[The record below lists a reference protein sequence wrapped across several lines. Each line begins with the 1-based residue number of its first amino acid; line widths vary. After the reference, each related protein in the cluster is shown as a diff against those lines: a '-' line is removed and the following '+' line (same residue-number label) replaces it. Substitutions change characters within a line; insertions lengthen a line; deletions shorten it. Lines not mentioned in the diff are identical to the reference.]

1 MHVKTLKR
9 PVFRRC
15 RPDTLL
21 YRSLHKYMGNP
32 SPRYEL
38 REAHR
43 PQGGGNVGNTANG
56 DAHQIM
62 RHNSHLTI
70 FQDAYLNAFV
80 RYDVQNAVL
89 KPPMHEAAL
98 CCPTSATS
106 ATRAPALVTIRSP
119 TRRGPTCRR
128 RSWSPSRG
136 GRR

>member
-62 RHNSHLTI
+62 RHNSHLT
-70 FQDAYLNAFV
+70 F
-80 RYDVQNAVL
+80 
-89 KPPMHEAAL
+89 
-98 CCPTSATS
+98 S
-106 ATRAPALVTIRSP
+106 RSP
-119 TRRGPTCRR
+119 TLTLSSGTTYKT
-128 RSWSPSRG
+128 WF
-136 GRR
+136 